1 MTEDYNTGA
10 CGIYVRN
17 GRENGLSTG
26 IATWRALTFNGASEV
41 SYAQAEVAYY
51 EAILFD
57 LVYDEKGGGMENTIY
72 DDIMGASEAVKA
84 SNWKK
89 ICEGGQAALLNAPV
103 SAENL
108 DEIYSAVQQCE
119 SLKGILDKISSGTD
133 ILGYVDTGK
142 EFLDKLSE
150 LSVLGSVS
158 EETQEIITDMARAY
172 TKADAMKA
180 ALDEYAILFTNLID
194 ESTIINYLA
203 GRTTLEQLSEECAKG
218 LWSTVIGKMNSAGLA
233 VEVGQTIG
241 KMASNFLVS
250 TDGIIETFYSMEAMT
265 KFTEEFTKQVK
276 TYGERFKAYPT
287 VENAKRFNAAF
298 EMLYKA
304 QVINLDYAE
313 KFLKQVNT
321 EGFINYLFNG
331 SEDEDYKSNLKS
343 ITNMKEDFST
353 YIDFKKASALSIYQE
368 LYPDNIETD
377 FKDVVIEK
385 PVSDEELAV
394 IETEIETI
402 SEQIRDVTITEDTTF
417 NANSEQYGDIILKD
431 AVLDLNTHNMTIFG
445 DLYIQGGTLKLNGGH
460 LTVNGNVYHSDG
472 LLYFSGGTLE
482 ASGNYCMG
490 SENTDGTIVTSDGE
504 IKMDNASDLLK
515 VNGNIYLYCYSG
527 ADIQWTAGITE
538 IGGNLYRYS
547 SGAPG
552 ISGSHK
558 TVFTGSQDLT
568 ISSEGWNGNLRL
580 ANVEILNTAVRKIIW
595 KGNMEISES
604 LTIDSE
610 RLEVNAEE
618 LNIQITGWEGKPVK
632 INGDVNYAGGFLDMS
647 GCELEVTGNLNV
659 TGGEINLNGG
669 KLVCGK
675 ELLLGDNPNGLLN
688 LNGGEGKIAGNV
700 SHMDGTLYIN
710 GGTLDV
716 AGNYYMGSENTDGT
730 IVTSDGEIKMD
741 NASDLLKVN
750 GNIYLYCYSGADIQW
765 TAGITEIGGNL
776 YRYSSGAP
784 GISGS
789 HKTVFTGS
797 QDLTIS
803 SEGWNGNLRLANVEI
818 LNTAVRKIIW
828 KGNMEISESLTIDS
842 ERLEV
847 NAEEL
852 NIQITGWEGKPVKIN
867 GDVNY
872 AGGFLDMSGCELEV
886 TGNLNVTGGEINL
899 NGGKLVCGKE
909 LLLGDNPN
917 GLLNLNGGEGKI
929 AGNVSH
935 MDGTLYMNGGTLDV
949 AGNYYMGSENTDGTI
964 ESSNGEIKMDNASD
978 RLKVNGNIYLYCYS
992 GAGIRW
998 TAGITEIGGN
1008 LYRYSNGTT
1017 GISGSHKTVFTGSQD
1032 LTIESKGWNGSLKLA
1047 NVEIQNALSRTVT
1060 FIGEIDISD
1069 SLKCDSEEL
1078 RIAAQDAVLSGA
1090 GFSNLNLIVDGNL
1103 TYDSGTWS
1111 LNGKSLQVNGD
1122 IHQNGGILNLGK
1134 GNLTVIGSYYHQE
1147 GTLNPAGGAVK
1158 IGGNYYNAVLDTDSS
1173 SGDTIFGIASGIL
1186 YMNHTASSMDVA
1198 GDFVMASDEWH
1209 SNKLTAGTIAI
1220 QGNFTQISGNE
1231 YNFACG
1237 ESLKVILNGKDV
1249 QHVSFESN
1257 QSKFNILQITK
1268 DKNTGY
1274 VFSPD
1279 PCWNELEEIQN
1290 EFAVLVQPEDCA
1302 VGEGETAGFM
1312 TKASGEDL
1320 TYQWQYCDPESDQWK
1335 DVQSEG
1341 SRTDTLSVKVTSDMD
1356 GQRYRC
1362 IIKNGEGKSLV
1373 TEEAVLNIKYE
1384 LTILQQPSD
1393 FSGREGD
1400 TALFTVT
1407 AAGYQV
1413 TYQWQYQNAGSQE
1426 WKNSSMA
1433 GSRSSTLVVPVTGS
1447 RNGQKYRCVLTDG
1460 DGKRLVTEE
1469 TVLRT
1474 KTENPFTDV
1483 IQGQYYYE
1491 PILWAYENGIASG
1504 LSEDKFGPDET
1515 CTRAQV
1521 VIFLWRAKGQ
1531 PEALIQELPFED
1543 VSKGAYYY
1551 EAVAWAY
1558 ENQIVSGIDATH
1570 FKPDDTVSRGQFV
1583 TFLYRAEGK
1592 PGYTT
1597 ENPFTDVTK
1606 DSYYYDSVL
1615 WAYEKG
1621 VASGLSSDRFGID
1634 EQCTRGQVA
1643 TFLYRAYN

>member
-1 MTEDYNTGA
+1 MCSNYKEIYRTVKDYFIEEGFAVKKRLIGAMLIFCLALGSLPMSIAYAADQQQLETMGEGEETGEVEEKDDLQGESAAKEENTAEEETTTEETGESISETVEEADEPEIESDAVEEKSYIVEKEKVHEAETGVSTLAGDEDYGDLSEYEIYLANEFIKYARYDFMTEDYNTGA

-580 ANVEILNTAVRKIIW
+580 ANVKILNTAARKITW
-595 KGNMEISES
+595 KGNI
-604 LTIDSE
+604 
-610 RLEVNAEE
+610 
-618 LNIQITGWEGKPVK
+618 
-632 INGDVNYAGGFLDMS
+632 
-647 GCELEVTGNLNV
+647 
-659 TGGEINLNGG
+659 
-669 KLVCGK
+669 
-675 ELLLGDNPNGLLN
+675 
-688 LNGGEGKIAGNV
+688 
-700 SHMDGTLYIN
+700 
-710 GGTLDV
+710 
-716 AGNYYMGSENTDGT
+716 
-730 IVTSDGEIKMD
+730 
-741 NASDLLKVN
+741 
-750 GNIYLYCYSGADIQW
+750 
-765 TAGITEIGGNL
+765 
-776 YRYSSGAP
+776 
-784 GISGS
+784 
-789 HKTVFTGS
+789 
-797 QDLTIS
+797 
-803 SEGWNGNLRLANVEI
+803 
-818 LNTAVRKIIW
+818 
-828 KGNMEISESLTIDS
+828 EISESLTIDS

>member
-1 MTEDYNTGA
+1 MCSNYKEIYRTVKDYFIEEGFAVKKRLIGAMLIFCLALGSLPMSIAYAADQQQLETMGEGEETGEVEEKDDLQGESAAKEENTAEEETTTEETGESISETVEEADEPEIESDAVEEKSYIVEKEKVHEAETGVSTLAGDEDYGDLSEYEIYLANEFIKYARYDFMTEDYNTGA

-618 LNIQITGWEGKPVK
+618 LNIQV
-632 INGDVNYAGGFLDMS
+632 
-647 GCELEVTGNLNV
+647 
-659 TGGEINLNGG
+659 
-669 KLVCGK
+669 
-675 ELLLGDNPNGLLN
+675 
-688 LNGGEGKIAGNV
+688 
-700 SHMDGTLYIN
+700 
-710 GGTLDV
+710 
-716 AGNYYMGSENTDGT
+716 
-730 IVTSDGEIKMD
+730 
-741 NASDLLKVN
+741 
-750 GNIYLYCYSGADIQW
+750 
-765 TAGITEIGGNL
+765 
-776 YRYSSGAP
+776 
-784 GISGS
+784 
-789 HKTVFTGS
+789 
-797 QDLTIS
+797 
-803 SEGWNGNLRLANVEI
+803 
-818 LNTAVRKIIW
+818 
-828 KGNMEISESLTIDS
+828 
-842 ERLEV
+842 
-847 NAEEL
+847 
-852 NIQITGWEGKPVKIN
+852 TGWEGKPVKIN